1 MFFVFVFIFQE
12 FVLCVESWS
21 MRRWHRHLV
30 GFGRKALSLLFEG
43 VFQSEIPRVDGR
55 GGEGERGRRNV
66 RTVQKTTSE
75 QLRQLAGSSTTLM
88 RIHNNSSQD
97 VTSLIKCE

>member
-21 MRRWHRHLV
+21 MRRWYRHLV

-55 GGEGERGRRNV
+55 GGEGEKECEDGTENDIRAAAPTGGQLDNTDADTQQLFPRRNV
-66 RTVQKTTSE
+66 IDK
-75 QLRQLAGSSTTLM
+75 M
-88 RIHNNSSQD
+88 
-97 VTSLIKCE
+97 